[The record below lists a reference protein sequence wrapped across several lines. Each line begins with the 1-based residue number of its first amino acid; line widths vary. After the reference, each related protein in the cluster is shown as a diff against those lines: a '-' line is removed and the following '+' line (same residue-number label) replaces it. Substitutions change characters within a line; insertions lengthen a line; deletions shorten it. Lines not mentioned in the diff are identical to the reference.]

1 VRLEGSSWVR
11 ELAWLGANVA
21 LLFTGLSVLS
31 ERPDR
36 LWLCPV
42 FGLVVVPA
50 VLAFTRRWARE
61 TLVLTPEGIEALAH
75 LEYIPAYGTL
85 GSVLVLDAPGGETR
99 LESPSPRAVAE
110 AGSGPAYERP
120 LRFAAGASPPA
131 PPGLLEI
138 LPVFLVTRSSLAGR
152 RDADPIR

>member
-110 AGSGPAYERP
+110 ALPELVRGLREHHRRVAAERS
-120 LRFAAGASPPA
+120 A
-131 PPGLLEI
+131 
-138 LPVFLVTRSSLAGR
+138 
-152 RDADPIR
+152 